1 MLCRSRLVFQAKA
14 PAAAAAAGAATD
26 AAAKLPAGNPMNKSW
41 YRSGLN
47 IHRLGS
53 YRSRWGFGREGYGTG
68 VPLSDQVK
76 LHCVDNTNC
85 KHVRLITKSHAERF
99 AHCRV
104 FAGVSHR
111 VSVMR
116 FKGGGGSNVRQKVK
130 PGTVYWVCLLSRRQ
144 SNTRVSGL
152 ITNFDKNTCIIM
164 NDQKVPVGSRIM
176 YCAGRHVNH
185 KYHLKAA
192 VLANFFV

>member
-1 MLCRSRLVFQAKA
+1 MFRRAFVARAA
-14 PAAAAAAGAATD
+14 PAAAAAAAASD
-26 AAAKLPAGNPMNKSW
+26 EAAKLPAGNPIKKSW
-41 YRSGLN
+41 FRTGLH
-47 IHRLGS
+47 IHRDAS
-53 YRSRWGFGREGYGTG
+53 YRSRWGTGAEGYGTG
-68 VPLSDQVK
+68 VNLSDQVK

-85 KHVRLITKSHAERF
+85 KHVRLITKAAGERI
-99 AHCRV
+99 AHSRV

-111 VSVMR
+111 VTVQR
-116 FKGGGGSNVRQKVK
+116 FKGGGSTRQRIK

-144 SNTRVSGL
+144 TFTRMSGL
-152 ITNFDKNTCIIM
+152 RTNFDRNTCIIM
-164 NDQKVPVGSRIM
+164 NDQRVPVGSRVM